1 MNKII
6 NLFDYNL
13 KLKFLLLIFFMIIA
27 SFLELMGL
35 GLVILIL
42 NSFLG
47 LNSSFLEIINNY
59 TKHFL
64 ESEINFEQIIYL
76 VFILFT
82 SKLFILIFVAW
93 IESDFIASFREKISN
108 KLFKN
113 FLNRD
118 VKKLLSKNSAEYIR
132 NFTEEIPQSIVFIT
146 SCVRIILDS
155 IIILTFLIFLMY
167 FNPAIT
173 ASVYIFFTLLGF
185 IYFSLVKN
193 NLSKWASISLENR
206 KKKIQ
211 FISESFA
218 AIKSIKIF
226 SRENFF
232 FDRFKYQIQSISRI
246 LFKVAFLAELPRN
259 FFEYIL
265 FVSILFLFFY
275 LIQNQYS
282 NENIIQLLSIY
293 TITAF
298 RLVPILNR
306 FLGHMQRFKHSY
318 PSIKKLVIEN
328 EQKIITKEN
337 KAIKINFKKNII
349 LNIKKFYFNKSE
361 NLLLKNINI
370 DIKKNLHIGIIGDSG
385 SGKSTIIDILCGFQH
400 NKYSQL
406 KVDGID
412 VFKSGDLNNW
422 QNSLGY
428 VPQNIVIL
436 NQSLREN
443 ILFGADKNIFNDDIL
458 RNLLKKVE
466 LEKFITKSKSGLSQI
481 LRQDGQ
487 NISGGEKQRIGIAR
501 ALINDPELLILDE
514 ATNGLDFETE
524 NNILKTIKKLK
535 KTSITVSHRLNALK
549 NCDKVYVIKNKETV
563 LIKKNKLK
571 KYFEKSS

>member
-13 KLKFLLLIFFMIIA
+13 KLKFLFLIFFMIIA

-47 LNSSFLEIINNY
+47 LDNSFLEIINNY

-64 ESEINFEQIIYL
+64 ESEINFEQIIFL
-76 VFILFT
+76 IFMLFT
-82 SKLFILIFVAW
+82 LKLFILIFVAW

-108 KLFKN
+108 KLYKN

-146 SCVRIILDS
+146 SCVRIILDA
-155 IIILTFLIFLMY
+155 IIIITFLIFLMY
-167 FNPAIT
+167 FNPIIT
-173 ASVYIFFTLLGF
+173 ASVYIFFTLLGL

-193 NLSKWASISLENR
+193 NLSKWALISLENR

-232 FDRFKYQIQSISRI
+232 FDRFKYQIQSISRV

-293 TITAF
+293 TIAAF
-298 RLVPILNR
+298 RLVPIMNR

-328 EQKIITKEN
+328 EQKIIPKKN
-337 KAIKINFKKNII
+337 KATKINFKKNII
-349 LNIKKFYFNKSE
+349 LTIKKFYFNNSE
-361 NLLLKNINI
+361 NLLLKNVTI
-370 DIKKNLHIGIIGDSG
+370 DIKKNSHIGIIGDSG
-385 SGKSTIIDILCGFQH
+385 SGKSTIIDILCGFQN

-458 RNLLKKVE
+458 RNLLRKVE

-514 ATNGLDFETE
+514 ATSGLDFETE
-524 NNILKTIKKLK
+524 NNILKTIKKFK

-549 NCDKVYVIKNKETV
+549 DCDKVYVIKNKETA
-563 LIKKNKLK
+563 LLKKNKLK
-571 KYFEKSS
+571 EYFEKSL

>member
-13 KLKFLLLIFFMIIA
+13 KLKFLVLIFFMIIA

-47 LNSSFLEIINNY
+47 LNNSFLETINNY
-59 TKHFL
+59 AKHFL

-76 VFILFT
+76 IFILFT

-108 KLFKN
+108 KLYKN

-132 NFTEEIPQSIVFIT
+132 NFTEEIPQSVVFIT
-146 SCVRIILDS
+146 SCVRIILDA
-155 IIILTFLIFLMY
+155 IIIVTFLIFLMY
-167 FNPAIT
+167 FNITIT

-193 NLSKWASISLENR
+193 NLLKWASISLENR

-211 FISESFA
+211 FVSESFA

-293 TITAF
+293 TIAAF

-306 FLGHMQRFKHSY
+306 FLGHMQKFKHSY

-328 EQKIITKEN
+328 EQKIILKKN

-361 NLLLKNINI
+361 NLLLKNVTI
-370 DIKKNLHIGIIGDSG
+370 DIKKNSHIGIIGDSG

-422 QNSLGY
+422 QNLLGY

-443 ILFGADKNIFNDDIL
+443 ILFGADKNIFNDKIL
-458 RNLLKKVE
+458 RNLIKKVE

-514 ATNGLDFETE
+514 ATSGLDFETE

-549 NCDKVYVIKNKETV
+549 DCDKVYIIKNKEIV
-563 LIKKNKLK
+563 LLKKNKLK
-571 KYFEKSS
+571 KYFEKPS